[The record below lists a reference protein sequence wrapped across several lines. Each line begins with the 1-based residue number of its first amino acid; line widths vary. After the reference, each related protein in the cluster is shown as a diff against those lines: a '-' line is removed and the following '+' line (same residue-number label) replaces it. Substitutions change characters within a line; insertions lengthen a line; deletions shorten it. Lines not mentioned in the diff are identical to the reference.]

1 MALYPGMHR
10 RSQPLGH
17 REHQVEELGR
27 RATREANHLHDDVV
41 CTMYVTTTMTVA
53 FFKAVLD
60 RTMIMA
66 SL

>member
-41 CTMYVTTTMTVA
+41 WRV
-53 FFKAVLD
+53 D
-60 RTMIMA
+60 RIGEATA
-66 SL
+66 PTQLGRGLCK